1 MTTLPDG
8 LLLANACATFWM
20 AGLIAFVHR
29 VHYPLFD
36 RYGRDDCA
44 ATMLAHQSRTAWVVG
59 PPMLVE
65 LVTGVALPFAR
76 PIGVHAWQAWLGVA
90 LILAIAASTALWQ
103 IPAHRTLARGFDAA
117 AYRRLNATNRW
128 RTLAWF
134 ARAVLVA
141 TMLVGRLSAE
151 NR

>member
-1 MTTLPDG
+1 MTISDG
-8 LLLANACATFWM
+8 LLLANAFATFWM

-44 ATMLAHQSRTAWVVG
+44 ATMLAHQSRTSWVVG

-65 LVTGVALPFAR
+65 LLTGVALPFSL
-76 PIGVHAWQAWLGVA
+76 PIGVALWQAWLGVA
-90 LILAIAASTALWQ
+90 LIVAWAASTALWQ
-103 IPAHRTLARGFDAA
+103 IPMHRRLSAGFEEA
-117 AYRRLNATNRW
+117 AYRRLVATNRW

-134 ARAVLVA
+134 ARAALVVA
-141 TMLVGRLSAE
+141 MLAGRLNA
-151 NR
+151 R